1 MTTNAHGRQ
10 SSDHHEIFVNG
21 KPVRIAD
28 REPIGSQILAEAGF
42 EPVDEHVLVERAKVG
57 SRLISLDERVRL
69 DGEDGPR
76 FYVFR
81 TGDVFMFTINEHG
94 YEWGRSGISEPELRE
109 LGRVSDA
116 DILFQE
122 REDEEPRILAA
133 SDTVQLSSAGAE
145 HLRTESRM
153 VTVFLNGPNNP
164 KEIPRGVYTTEQ
176 LIDVLGVEPGY
187 LLNLAEKD
195 GLRTLKPGERIRVKT
210 DMRFFSQVP
219 GGGSS

>member
-1 MTTNAHGRQ
+1 
-10 SSDHHEIFVNG
+10 
-21 KPVRIAD
+21 
-28 REPIGSQILAEAGF
+28 
-42 EPVDEHVLVERAKVG
+42 
-57 SRLISLDERVRL
+57 
-69 DGEDGPR
+69 
-76 FYVFR
+76 
-81 TGDVFMFTINEHG
+81 
-94 YEWGRSGISEPELRE
+94 
-109 LGRVSDA
+109 
-116 DILFQE
+116 
-122 REDEEPRILAA
+122 
-133 SDTVQLSSAGAE
+133 
-145 HLRTESRM
+145 M